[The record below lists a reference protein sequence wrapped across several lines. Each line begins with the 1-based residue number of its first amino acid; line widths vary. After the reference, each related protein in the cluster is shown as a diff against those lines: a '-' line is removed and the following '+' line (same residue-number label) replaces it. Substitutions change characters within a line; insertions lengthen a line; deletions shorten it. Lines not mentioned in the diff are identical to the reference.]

1 MTVTANMQLI
11 IFNMNQEHQKDNES
25 GGGGGAIAYPDSQ
38 KFQTLLYHV
47 CEQ

>member
-11 IFNMNQEHQKDNES
+11 IFNMNQGHQKDNES
-25 GGGGGAIAYPDSQ
+25 GGGGAIAYPDSQ